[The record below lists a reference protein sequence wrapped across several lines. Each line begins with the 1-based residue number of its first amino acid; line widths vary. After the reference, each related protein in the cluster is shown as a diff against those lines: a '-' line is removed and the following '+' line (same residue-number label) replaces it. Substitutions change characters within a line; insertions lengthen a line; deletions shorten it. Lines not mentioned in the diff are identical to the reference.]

1 MISFDISVLTGLDK
15 DEITDACVPYD
26 NSTFDRCHFIWD
38 KFKAQNY
45 STLLA
50 EDTGWLGL
58 FNYFRG
64 GFTKQ
69 PTDYYLRPIIMEMER
84 SKESK
89 RVANTYYCLE
99 YRNSFDLFIEYIT
112 KFVHSI
118 GSKAF
123 FSFFWSS
130 SYSHDDF
137 LSPQLIDESFAG
149 KFDFKFCNTRKNI
162 FQFYFID
169 FLTNLPPETIENTF
183 LFIMSDH
190 GLRFGSFR
198 NTYQGM
204 MEERQPA
211 LFIIP
216 PTTFPLRYPNAVKNL
231 LKNRRQLTSHFD
243 LYETLRDL
251 SDIDVIT
258 NESIQKRSHEL
269 LETVPMPRGISLFL
283 PIPASR
289 SCSLAEIS
297 PHWCTCHEKQELSTA
312 DSRVLKSARLIV
324 EHLNKIVKS
333 YPQCQPL
340 SLNSISNANVFSS
353 SSDIKGI
360 EKDENKFVDITVRLQ
375 TKPGFAIFESTVRV
389 FINGSTN
396 LTGTISR
403 VNLYGKQ
410 SQCVD
415 DYEVKLYCFC
425 NSFM

>member
-1 MISFDISVLTGLDK
+1 
-15 DEITDACVPYD
+15 
-26 NSTFDRCHFIWD
+26 
-38 KFKAQNY
+38 
-45 STLLA
+45 
-50 EDTGWLGL
+50 
-58 FNYFRG
+58 
-64 GFTKQ
+64 
-69 PTDYYLRPIIMEMER
+69 
-84 SKESK
+84 
-89 RVANTYYCLE
+89 
-99 YRNSFDLFIEYIT
+99 
-112 KFVHSI
+112 
-118 GSKAF
+118 
-123 FSFFWSS
+123 
-130 SYSHDDF
+130 
-137 LSPQLIDESFAG
+137 
-149 KFDFKFCNTRKNI
+149 
-162 FQFYFID
+162 
-169 FLTNLPPETIENTF
+169 
-183 LFIMSDH
+183 MSDH

-211 LFIIP
+211 LFIVP
-216 PTTFPLRYPNAVKNL
+216 PSTFPLKYQNAVKNL
-231 LKNRRQLTSHFD
+231 LKNRRQLTTHFD

-251 SDIDVIT
+251 SDIDSIT

-269 LETVPMPRGISLFL
+269 LETEPMPRGISLFL

-297 PHWCTCHEKQELSTA
+297 PHWCTCHEKQELSTT

-353 SSDIKGI
+353 SSDIKGS
-360 EKDENKFVDITVRLQ
+360 ENDENKFSDVTVRLQ
-375 TKPGFAIFESTVRV
+375 TKPGFAEFESTVRV
-389 FINGSTN
+389 FDNGALN
-396 LTGTISR
+396 MTGTISR